1 MITPPPLPPTI
12 PDGKNLEGF
21 GRLLVAL
28 LDADIF
34 PPTPVSEDGAGAVA
48 PVSEDGAGAVAAAE
62 PGRKNVGPPDA
73 FDFMADLIGFADR
86 SGFEGRR
93 PAWWYWRLIIQREGG
108 VSRKK

>member
-1 MITPPPLPPTI
+1 
-12 PDGKNLEGF
+12 
-21 GRLLVAL
+21 

-34 PPTPVSEDGAGAVA
+34 PPK

-86 SGFEGRR
+86 SGFEG
-93 PAWWYWRLIIQREGG
+93 
-108 VSRKK
+108 